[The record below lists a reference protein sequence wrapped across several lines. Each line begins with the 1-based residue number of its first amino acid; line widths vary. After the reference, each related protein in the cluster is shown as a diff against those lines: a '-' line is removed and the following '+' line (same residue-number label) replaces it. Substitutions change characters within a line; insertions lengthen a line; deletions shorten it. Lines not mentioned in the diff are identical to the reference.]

1 MKKYN
6 RSLKLYVVVALSK
19 FNMNKPNYKKK
30 FNSFT
35 AEKHSKSLRSSLCGG
50 AGSLSPINITQCI
63 CRRTGSPFR
72 LTNSFPLLG
81 LCQVVNICFLWF
93 LIGFYYA
100 QPKVS
105 CLIYLWLLCLCRVSC
120 RIFNFVRFCFMVP
133 GHPKQPSRSLER
145 VETWRGV
152 SIRFILFFFFSNPKS
167 ADRSVFCHL
176 QYSVKIYI
184 ISLLS
189 NSMGV
194 WIIF

>member
-1 MKKYN
+1 MSFSVNYVVLVTNGCSSLTTVLSLAREGNMKKYN

-105 CLIYLWLLCLCRVSC
+105 CLIYL
-120 RIFNFVRFCFMVP
+120 
-133 GHPKQPSRSLER
+133 
-145 VETWRGV
+145 
-152 SIRFILFFFFSNPKS
+152 
-167 ADRSVFCHL
+167 
-176 QYSVKIYI
+176 
-184 ISLLS
+184 
-189 NSMGV
+189 
-194 WIIF
+194 